1 MIIPTETEIDMMDD
15 DTAENTYSQLKKEYE
30 KIFKK
35 TYVAQPSS
43 DTTTWQEDLNELA
56 KYLRKGKPSPW
67 TMENWEDVD

>member
-1 MIIPTETEIDMMDD
+1 MKIPTETEIDMMDD

-43 DTTTWQEDLNELA
+43 DTTTW
-56 KYLRKGKPSPW
+56 
-67 TMENWEDVD
+67 